1 HNSSN
6 TTHLVEILET
16 KFPTYFIET
25 AQELLSDT
33 CIQSFDIHQKKLVE
47 INDYMLSSNGSLSV
61 IVTSGASCPDAIV
74 DNVIQRL
81 ISFVNPTVTIEEAFT
96 QFGAR
101 LSSQE

>member
-1 HNSSN
+1 
-6 TTHLVEILET
+6 
-16 KFPTYFIET
+16 
-25 AQELLSDT
+25 
-33 CIQSFDIHQKKLVE
+33 
-47 INDYMLSSNGSLSV
+47 LSV

-81 ISFVNPTVTIEEAFT
+81 ISFVNPTVTIEEAFA